1 MVMATNHLGASG
13 FACASQD
20 VCYHRSHTSIG
31 IDWSAVQERW
41 LFGRNVSLSEM
52 EVLDRFRLMG
62 ELLGVEWLSELKMK
76 PGFAPPIPHAMLMA
90 DKFLTLKNC
99 VGVDKLL

>member
-1 MVMATNHLGASG
+1 
-13 FACASQD
+13 
-20 VCYHRSHTSIG
+20 
-31 IDWSAVQERW
+31 
-41 LFGRNVSLSEM
+41 M